1 MQGAEHRCARPLCS
15 SCNEAPDHA
24 ALPAASFALSS
35 TAAPDMQQI
44 PPNFWSVGVLALRGP
59 AELRLLGERNMTID
73 QWACVMGASCADYD
87 LAVVPRLN
95 RRDLK
100 RWVRGRLSVRRCRG
114 TAHYQQVA
122 KELIAICREGGHQL
136 VSADVRAA
144 IAGKLKITISDHRW
158 KAAKRHALEREPK
171 VGTRFAVGRPRK
183 NSATN

>member
-1 MQGAEHRCARPLCS
+1 MRDDFVARVTKTII
-15 SCNEAPDHA
+15 A
-24 ALPAASFALSS
+24 ALSGGELCAFVNSRTGF
-35 TAAPDMQQI
+35 QQI

-73 QWACVMGASCADYD
+73 QWACVMGANYADYD
-87 LAVVPRLN
+87 LAAVPRLN

-122 KELIAICREGGHQL
+122 KELIAICREGEHQL

-183 NSATN
+183 NSATNN